1 MPKIIT
7 KPEMED
13 NSKIQKFRGKASLFE
28 YLRSKFRD
36 ERVILVH
43 GSTATKPV
51 KNFSDF
57 DIELYGKSINK
68 PYYELVFINGKP
80 ALLTMYRYKYQE
92 GKKKAP
98 PQNIRVIKGEYTDA
112 IENRKPHTMYSEGV
126 YNMEERI
133 IRECQLIVDFCFKYF
148 RSRDVLYL
156 RYIQK
161 RIK

>member
-1 MPKIIT
+1 MEKDPKIH
-7 KPEMED
+7 
-13 NSKIQKFRGKASLFE
+13 KFQGKASLFE
-28 YLRSKFRD
+28 YLRFKFRD
-36 ERVILVH
+36 EQVILVH

-57 DIELYGKSINK
+57 DIELYGKSIKK
-68 PYYELVFINGKP
+68 PYYELVFINDKP
-80 ALLTMYRYKYQE
+80 VLLAMYRYKYQE
-92 GKKKAP
+92 GQKKAP

-126 YNMEERI
+126 YSPEEKIR
-133 IRECQLIVDFCFKYF
+133 RECQLVVDFCFKYF
-148 RSRDVLYL
+148 RSKNELYL